1 MKIYFQILPRSFLK
15 KKKKKNQTL
24 NDQSDQ
30 SILDVLNAVTNLK
43 DFSEMQNEGEKKK
56 ENWTCASD

>member
-1 MKIYFQILPRSFLK
+1 MWKSISKFYPGPSL
-15 KKKKKNQTL
+15 KKKKNQTL

-30 SILDVLNAVTNLK
+30 SILDVLNAVTSLK

>member
-1 MKIYFQILPRSFLK
+1 MWKCISKFYPGPSL
-15 KKKKKNQTL
+15 KKNQTL

-43 DFSEMQNEGEKKK
+43 DFNEVQNEGEKKK

>member
-15 KKKKKNQTL
+15 KKKNQTL
-24 NDQSDQ
+24 NDESDQ

-56 ENWTCASD
+56 ENYTCASD